1 MFVTSV
7 SNKIKCRPIRTR
19 QIGGNPILLNLSTTF
34 CTIMSGEAHHH
45 FQLGL
50 DDLNLHFLW
59 ILVLQ
64 KTHFLLKLIF
74 RATELYQRTKFD
86 TFEKST
92 ILHLS
97 VKCKFGT
104 KHRSNCSKAVSME
117 RFYFFLLSTD
127 HFGSFHGCSKKE

>member
-45 FQLGL
+45 FQLGP
-50 DDLNLHFLW
+50 DDLNLHFLR

-86 TFEKST
+86 TFEKVLFCTLASSANLVLNT
-92 ILHLS
+92 VPIAARQYL
-97 VKCKFGT
+97 
-104 KHRSNCSKAVSME
+104 
-117 RFYFFLLSTD
+117 
-127 HFGSFHGCSKKE
+127 

>member
-1 MFVTSV
+1 METCYSMFVTSV

-45 FQLGL
+45 FQLGP

-86 TFEKST
+86 TFEKALFCTLASSANLVLNT
-92 ILHLS
+92 VPIAARQYLWRG
-97 VKCKFGT
+97 FT
-104 KHRSNCSKAVSME
+104 F
-117 RFYFFLLSTD
+117 FY
-127 HFGSFHGCSKKE
+127 